1 MSKEKSFIELERQFD
16 DAMATMSSL
25 CELMQNAQARA
36 DYKYETLRRIGR
48 GGLISTRKAEKAF
61 HELMGLYLDEQ
72 QEIKRY
78 KLKPEKPPSIP
89 LINKRTNSN
98 VPLIKNTIKREPI
111 IREPM
116 IREPMIERAIH
127 LISSTQTK
135 NKRQ

>member
-1 MSKEKSFIELERQFD
+1 MSKEKSFVELEIQFD

-25 CELMQNAQARA
+25 CELMQNAQARS
-36 DYKYETLRRIGR
+36 DYKHETLRRIGR

-78 KLKPEKPPSIP
+78 KLEPKKPSSVP
-89 LINKRTNSN
+89 LISNRASSN
-98 VPLIKNTIKREPI
+98 VPLVRNTIKREPI
-111 IREPM
+111 IREPI

-127 LISSTQTK
+127 LISGTQTK
-135 NKRQ
+135 SKRQ